1 MSAFKTGDPLTAPA
15 TAKEPAL
22 KLTTQVAKGAGGRR
36 AAGALKKAPP
46 GASQYIILQHGA
58 LDAINQ
64 APLII
69 CHVTRPRTCL
79 W

>member
-1 MSAFKTGDPLTAPA
+1 MSAFKTGDPLAAPA

-36 AAGALKKAPP
+36 GAGALKKPPP
-46 GASQYIILQHGA
+46 GASEYIILQHGPCGT
-58 LDAINQ
+58 INQ
-64 APLII
+64 TPQIP
-69 CHVTRPRTCL
+69 CHVARPRTAF